1 MSKKRLPNGRR
12 FFAHQNSCC
21 AVRGQRIKFQ
31 RDVILGSFTCGILTL
46 RGCAR
51 DRRACALRAD
61 ETGDEDMFHVL
72 VAEDNEN
79 TRRLM
84 ETVLRR
90 SGYEVYTAQDGEEA
104 LRVMDEHH
112 IDIVLLDVM
121 MPKVDG
127 YAFTQELRENG
138 VNTPILMITAKQM
151 PADKHK
157 GFLVG
162 TDDYMT
168 KPVDME
174 EMLLR
179 IRALLRRAQIVS
191 ERKLTIGEVTLLY
204 DSLTV
209 TRGEDRQTLP
219 QKEFYLL
226 YKLLSYPDKI
236 FTRIQLMDEIWG
248 MESDS
253 ADTTVNVHINR
264 LRRRFEDYP
273 EFELVAVRGLGY
285 KAVKKI

>member
-1 MSKKRLPNGRR
+1 M
-12 FFAHQNSCC
+12 
-21 AVRGQRIKFQ
+21 FQ
-31 RDVILGSFTCGILTL
+31 
-46 RGCAR
+46 
-51 DRRACALRAD
+51 
-61 ETGDEDMFHVL
+61 VL

-79 TRRLM
+79 TRKLM

-90 SGYEVYTAQDGEEA
+90 NGYEVFSAQDGEEA
-104 LRVMDEHH
+104 LRVMDQQHV
-112 IDIVLLDVM
+112 DIVLLDVM

-138 VNTPILMITAKQM
+138 VNTPILMITARQL
-151 PADKHK
+151 PSDKHR

-191 ERKLTIGEVTLLY
+191 ERKLQIGEVTLVY

-209 TRGEDRQTLP
+209 VRGEDRQTLP

-285 KAVKKI
+285 KAVKKV